1 MIDVAMSCE
10 MRNYFSQLIF
20 HMGMNKRMLI

>member
-1 MIDVAMSCE
+1 MIDVAMGCE

-20 HMGMNKRMLI
+20 HMGKNKRMLI